1 VSFATLTGPE
11 ALRQHYRN
19 PGTPAR
25 LGLLAIGLFFMGMIG
40 WGALAPLSDAAIAQ
54 GSLQVR
60 SGRQSVQH
68 PYGGVV
74 THLYVHEGDQV
85 KAGQVL
91 LTLSDTDSRAQL
103 DVLVSQRDALLAAI
117 GRLEAERD
125 GGTAPAFPVDL
136 SNRKTEPAVQQA
148 MANETAIMRARAQ
161 TFEASAGVAQQKRAQ
176 LVQQLQGTQ
185 AAIIG
190 LNAQLASVNEQ
201 LATAQKLF
209 KSQLAQRSQVLQ
221 LQRQVADLQSSVE
234 VKNTDIASANE
245 AISEADLQTAGLRR
259 SWLSDV
265 ANELNADQAKLAE
278 LAPKLAAAQDQLN
291 RAQIVAPASGQVVG
305 QTVFTEGGVIAAGG
319 KILDIVP
326 SNSPMVVDARLP
338 LENIGDVQQGA
349 AADISLLSIPARM
362 RPKIGGK
369 VETVSADRL
378 TDDRSGQSY
387 YLLKVSLNPGDVA
400 KAGMTLQAGMPIEVV
415 VPTRSRTM
423 LDYLVSP
430 LIDEMTGALR
440 EK

>member
-25 LGLLAIGLFFMGMIG
+25 LGLLAIGSFVLGMMV
-40 WGALAPLSDAAIAQ
+40 WGSLAPLSDAAIAQ

-125 GGTAPAFPVDL
+125 GGTAPAFPADL
-136 SNRKTEPAVQQA
+136 TNRRPEAVVQQT
-148 MANETAIMRARAQ
+148 MASETAIMRARAQ
-161 TFEASAGVAQQKRAQ
+161 TFEASVGVAQQKRAQ

-185 AAIIG
+185 AAIVG

-234 VKNTDIASANE
+234 VKNTDIAGANE
-245 AISEADLQTAGLRR
+245 AISEADLQIAGLRR

-265 ANELNADQAKLAE
+265 ANELNTDQAKLAE

-291 RAQIVAPASGQVVG
+291 RAQIAAPASGQVVG

-326 SNSPMVVDARLP
+326 SDSPMVVDARLP

>member
-1 VSFATLTGPE
+1 MMV
-11 ALRQHYRN
+11 
-19 PGTPAR
+19 
-25 LGLLAIGLFFMGMIG
+25 
-40 WGALAPLSDAAIAQ
+40 WGSLAPLSDAAIAQ

-125 GGTAPAFPVDL
+125 GGTAPAFPADL
-136 SNRKTEPAVQQA
+136 TNRRPEAVVQQT
-148 MANETAIMRARAQ
+148 MASETAIMRARAQ
-161 TFEASAGVAQQKRAQ
+161 TFEASVGVAQQKRAQ

-185 AAIIG
+185 AAIVG

-234 VKNTDIASANE
+234 VKNTDIAGANE
-245 AISEADLQTAGLRR
+245 AISEADLQIAGLRR

-265 ANELNADQAKLAE
+265 ANELNTDQAKLAE

-291 RAQIVAPASGQVVG
+291 RAQIAAPASGQVVG

-326 SNSPMVVDARLP
+326 SDSPMVVDARLP